1 MQGNTDKSVLED
13 KTDGASKKIPHTSG
27 LVKKQTMMLRSLKLK
42 LNHLVQM
49 G

>member
-1 MQGNTDKSVLED
+1 MQGNTDKSILEN
-13 KTDGASKKIPHTSG
+13 KIDGGSKKIPHTSG
-27 LVKKQTMMLRSLKLK
+27 LVKKQTIMLRSLKLK